1 MTSSMSRRPGIAPAP
16 PNNRRGPH
24 DFNANDKPCAA
35 SRTHAGR
42 RYLPACESTRLA
54 RYPVHSEGGWFDVV
68 KCQACLHSIRREPA
82 SRLGPVLRLLSDTL

>member
-1 MTSSMSRRPGIAPAP
+1 MTSTRMTSPALQLERAPVD
-16 PNNRRGPH
+16 GT
-24 DFNANDKPCAA
+24 C
-35 SRTHAGR
+35 
-42 RYLPACESTRLA
+42 PACESTRLA